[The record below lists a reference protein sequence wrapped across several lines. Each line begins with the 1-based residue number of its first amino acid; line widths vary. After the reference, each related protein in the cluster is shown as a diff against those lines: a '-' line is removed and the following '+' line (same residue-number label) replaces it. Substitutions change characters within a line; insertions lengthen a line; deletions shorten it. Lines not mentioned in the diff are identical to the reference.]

1 MTFQLYNNMLNSTLL
16 DILRT
21 FDKDQIKKFGIFL
34 ISPYH
39 NNNSNVIKLFNSIK
53 TYSPEFINAG
63 LEREILW
70 KALFPGRD
78 FHYGVMK
85 NLIYELQKLTEKF
98 LSFEKYSSNEF
109 EFEMNLLDALLDKK
123 LITLFTKNA
132 KNLKVQM
139 LKSNI
144 DLNYFYNKYILESRE
159 LNYLYLNKN
168 AATKPGSSTGNPNES
183 LLIFFFINFFNSNYN
198 SLHESI
204 LYNNPYDTEYVN
216 SVTGYFN
223 ISPVK
228 KNKYASMFSS
238 VIDTLLNP
246 NDESI
251 YFGLK
256 NLFGKNSGRLGKE
269 LRYNVLTALINF
281 CNFQIMK
288 GNTKFIKEQFT
299 IYKMMIESGNYNN
312 GKDNYINPYMYIN
325 IVSMAANLRQYGW
338 AEKFVER
345 FKTKLETPHL
355 DQCFNFAMVSLNL
368 KRKKFD
374 TAMEYLSRLKSGD
387 VIDKITIRRF
397 QLMLYYESGYF
408 DELHSLIDSSRHF
421 ITNDHKT
428 SARAKSIF
436 KNFLYFVNKFTEVKG
451 NLKNIKYDD
460 FYLNNLKNQIN
471 ERDVSNKIWLMEKF
485 DELQNAKTKSR

>member
-1 MTFQLYNNMLNSTLL
+1 MLKSTLL
-16 DILRT
+16 EILRT
-21 FDKDQIKKFGIFL
+21 FDKEQIKKFGIFL

-39 NNNSNVIKLFNSIK
+39 NNNSVVIKLFDSIK

-63 LEREILW
+63 LERETLW
-70 KALFPGRD
+70 KSLFPGRE
-78 FHYGVMK
+78 FQYGVMK
-85 NLIYELQKLTEKF
+85 NLIHELQKLTERF
-98 LSFEKYSSNEF
+98 LSFEKYSSGKF
-109 EFEMNLLDALLDKK
+109 EYDMNLLDALLDKK
-123 LITLFTKNA
+123 LITLFNKNA
-132 KNLKVQM
+132 KLLKAQM

-144 DLNYFYNKYILESRE
+144 DLNYFYNKYILESKE

-168 AATKPGSSTGNPNES
+168 AYYKPGNSTGNPNES

-198 SLHESI
+198 SMHESI
-204 LYNNPYDTEYVN
+204 LYNNPYNNEYLN
-216 SVTGYFN
+216 SVSGFFN

-228 KNKYASMFSS
+228 NNKYASIFSS

-251 YFGLK
+251 FYGLK

-288 GNTKFIKEQFT
+288 GNTKFIKEQFI

-312 GKDNYINPYMYIN
+312 GKDNFINPYMYAN
-325 IVSMAANLRQYGW
+325 IVSMAANLRQFSW
-338 AEKFVER
+338 AERFIEKF
-345 FKTKLETPHL
+345 KNKLDTSHR
-355 DQCFNFAMVSLNL
+355 DQCFLFAMVSLNI

-374 TAMEYLSRLKSGD
+374 TAMEYLSKLKSGD

-421 ITNDHKT
+421 ITYDNKS

-451 NLKNIKYDD
+451 NIKNKKYDGY
-460 FYLNNLKNQIN
+460 YLSNLKKQIN

-485 DELQNAKTKSR
+485 DELQKTKSKL